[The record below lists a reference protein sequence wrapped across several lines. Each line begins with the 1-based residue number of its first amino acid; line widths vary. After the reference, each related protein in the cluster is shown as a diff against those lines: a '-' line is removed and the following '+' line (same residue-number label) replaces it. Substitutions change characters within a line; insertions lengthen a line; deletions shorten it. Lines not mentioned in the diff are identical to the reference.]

1 MVSQMLSQ
9 TCGDPVG
16 AGQAR
21 RLAVCHWLDGAPSSE
36 DTSHNHAM
44 GGGARVEEQGDTLD
58 YVLVQRNC
66 LVMAVAGR
74 LGQWLLTSWL
84 TLLSSPSFFASHMPV
99 LSSLLVKWNNSNTP
113 ANKISRVKLPLDW
126 AINDRFRPPTISW
139 SSL

>member
-1 MVSQMLSQ
+1 MLSQ

-21 RLAVCHWLDGAPSSE
+21 HLAVCHWLDGAPSSE
-36 DTSHNHAM
+36 DTSHNHAI

-74 LGQWLLTSWL
+74 LGQWMLTSWL
-84 TLLSSPSFFASHMPV
+84 TILSSSSFPAIHMPA
-99 LSSLLVKWNNSNTP
+99 LSSLLV
-113 ANKISRVKLPLDW
+113 R
-126 AINDRFRPPTISW
+126 
-139 SSL
+139 